1 MPGNESLEAKVRT
14 LESRLRLLE
23 DVEAIRQL
31 KARYGELVDAR
42 YARDGVKPP
51 EQLQKL
57 AGEIADLFSA
67 DAVWEGGKALGT
79 CRGRQE
85 IYERFLKPTLRFSW
99 HYFVKPQIHVDG
111 DRATARW
118 DILAP
123 CTTQKGE
130 AHWMAGVEDD
140 EYLREDGRWLHS
152 RMKLRVVFMAP
163 HATGWARSIS

>member
-57 AGEIADLFSA
+57 AEESTSA
-67 DAVWEGGKALGT
+67 
-79 CRGRQE
+79 
-85 IYERFLKPTLRFSW
+85 S
-99 HYFVKPQIHVDG
+99 
-111 DRATARW
+111 
-118 DILAP
+118 
-123 CTTQKGE
+123 
-130 AHWMAGVEDD
+130 
-140 EYLREDGRWLHS
+140 
-152 RMKLRVVFMAP
+152 
-163 HATGWARSIS
+163 